1 MLGKKITWLGLM
13 ILALLVL
20 AACSGQS
27 ADPAAL
33 SVGDAAPDFTLTNAD
48 GSTYTLSDHLGET
61 PVLLFFHMA
70 DG

>member
-1 MLGKKITWLGLM
+1 MLAKKTTWLGLVS
-13 ILALLVL
+13 LALLLL
-20 AACSGQS
+20 AGCSGQS

-33 SVGDAAPDFTLTNAD
+33 SVGDAAPDFTLSNTD
-48 GSTYTLSDHLGET
+48 GSTYTLSEHLEEK

>member
-1 MLGKKITWLGLM
+1 MLAKKITWLGL
-13 ILALLVL
+13 ISLALLLL
-20 AACSGQS
+20 AACSSQS

-33 SVGDAAPDFTLTNAD
+33 SVGDAAPDFTLTNMD
-48 GSTYTLSDHLGET
+48 GSTYTLSEHLGKK